1 MYIHVKGTIT
11 VPITRTAA
19 PPINRNEK
27 VAFKNCATT
36 FINYIGE
43 INNTQV
49 NDAHD
54 IAAVISMY
62 NTTEYSDTY

>member
-19 PPINRNEK
+19 APNNRNKK
-27 VAFKNCATT
+27 VFFKNCAT
-36 FINYIGE
+36 FMNCVGE

-54 IAAVISMY
+54 IAAVIPMY
-62 NTTEYSDTY
+62 NVTEYSDMY